1 MIHRKIPLS
10 TVVIPVFNGEEYL
23 RESLL
28 SVADQVCSYEFKVLV
43 INDGSTDSSLKIAR
57 EFEFKHTHFN
67 VIDLPKSGLVG
78 VLNQALKLTDTP
90 LISRHDADDVMV
102 PQRLQIQLEEF
113 EANTEFNCIGG
124 QIKHFS
130 TSSDRKHFKSNYY
143 PEEDQDIKSLLL
155 RKNVF
160 ASPTVTY
167 CRLCAI
173 RVGGYRNY
181 CDGAEDYDLWL
192 RLTKY
197 GLMKND
203 PQILTYY
210 RVHPGQVTQA
220 KVMKVFR
227 ATFFAKVFCLTNSK
241 LGLIHWAQ
249 DSPTCHKGNINT
261 FQMKFSLLRYLGLDL
276 IHFILFLARRGFGKQ

>member
-1 MIHRKIPLS
+1 MTHRKIPLS

-28 SVADQVCSYEFKVLV
+28 SVANQVCSYDFKVLI

-57 EFEFKHTHFN
+57 EFEFKYANFN

-78 VLNQALKLTDTP
+78 VLNQALKLTNTP

-102 PQRLQIQLEEF
+102 PQRLQIQLDEF
-113 EANTEFNCIGG
+113 EANATFNCIGG
-124 QIKHFS
+124 QLKHFS
-130 TSSDRKHFKSNYY
+130 TSSDRKHFKSNHY
-143 PEEDQDIKSLLL
+143 PEEDQEIKSLLL

-203 PQILTYY
+203 PRILTHY

-220 KVMKVFR
+220 KVMKVLK
-227 ATFFAKVFCLTNSK
+227 ATFLAKVFCLTNSK
-241 LGLIHWAQ
+241 LGLIRWAH
-249 DSPTCHKGNINT
+249 DSVACHVVNKNT
-261 FQMKFSLLRYLGLDL
+261 YRMKFTLLWYLGMDF